1 MYDLEYLMRFR
12 QEEMLKERQHRR
24 LIALAK
30 KNAPRRRH
38 AYRKALSWLGERLC
52 KWGGALQER
61 FGEAERLG
69 SCLPDY
75 Q

>member
-1 MYDLEYLMRFR
+1 MFDLEYLMRFR
-12 QEEMLKERQHRR
+12 REEMLKVMEHRR
-24 LIALAK
+24 LVALARQH
-30 KNAPRRRH
+30 APRRSH
-38 AYRKALSWLGERLC
+38 AYRQALSWLGGRLC

-69 SCLPDY
+69 SCLPNY